1 MRRGLWG
8 AESRAAGRGSRA
20 QSRES
25 ESWLYRWS
33 CGPGMSVAVRDFRK
47 LRVWR
52 AAHQLALDAY
62 ETSKRFPPDER
73 FGLTAQMRRA
83 ALSIPTNIAEGAGRP
98 TPRDYRRFLSISLG
112 SINELQSLI
121 MAAGDLEYLDPQQYQ
136 QLHDQLVMV
145 RRMTLAFRNSLT
157 DAP

>member
-1 MRRGLWG
+1 
-8 AESRAAGRGSRA
+8 
-20 QSRES
+20 
-25 ESWLYRWS
+25 
-33 CGPGMSVAVRDFRK
+33 VRDFQK

-52 AAHQLALDAY
+52 AAHQLALDTYDA
-62 ETSKRFPPDER
+62 SKRFPPDER
-73 FGLTAQMRRA
+73 YGLTAQMRRA

-98 TPRDYRRFLSISLG
+98 TSRDYRRFLSISLG

-121 MAAGDLEYLDPQQYQ
+121 MAAAELEYLDPQQYQ
-136 QLHDQLVMV
+136 QLHDQPVTV